1 MTLDSCGILSI
12 KNSPYSLESILNRA
26 LFFCSKTGARPFQIK
41 SGHSTGTTVPIV
53 TIVCV
58 AHTAICSQKKISYIQ
73 FYFVTQLMFQTQC
86 GSRCLVY
93 APKASKLFAEVC

>member
-26 LFFCSKTGARPFQIK
+26 LFFCSKTGARSITPFQIK
-41 SGHSTGTTVPIV
+41 SGHSKGTTVPIV
-53 TIVCV
+53 TIVYS
-58 AHTAICSQKKISYIQ
+58 HMQPKKKKSYIR